1 MLEDSYLIE
10 ANIEAATIIK
20 DRLWKELLELEKLNF
35 SNTFS
40 RMWKISDMDSIITY
54 WSIMYYTH
62 GV

>member
-20 DRLWKELLELEKLNF
+20 DRLWNEVLELEKLKF
-35 SNTFS
+35 SNTFP
-40 RMWKISDMDSIITY
+40 RMLRICNMDSIITY

-62 GV
+62 GC

>member
-20 DRLWKELLELEKLNF
+20 DRLWKEVLELEKLNI
-35 SNTFS
+35 SNTFP
-40 RMWKISDMDSIITY
+40 RMWQIDDMNSIITY

-62 GV
+62 GG